1 MHHHHDHH
9 QDDQDHRQAPGRHD
23 SPGPHA
29 AAGLADV
36 ITITGAREHNL
47 RDLTVALP
55 KHRLVAIT
63 GVSGSGKSSL
73 AFDTLA
79 VESNRQLAETLPWF
93 VRDRM
98 PRHPRPDADLVDGL
112 TPAVVVDHR
121 PPRGGARSTVGTASD
136 VLPILRVLY
145 SRRAEPAA
153 GEASA
158 FSFNDPDGMCPAC
171 HGLGAVTRLDLDA
184 LLDTTRSLNDG
195 AIRFEPWGVGS
206 WVWQTHARSG
216 LFDPDLPLRDYTPEQ
231 RHTLLHGKGFK
242 VSRDGGVGGDRGNAY
257 EGLADRFDRMYLR
270 RDIADQPAAHRRA
283 VAAVTTRG
291 TCPDCGG
298 DRLNAAARAARLAGH
313 TLPDLTRREIT
324 DLTGVLTDIAA
335 GGGPVAAAIAE
346 HALTRLHRLADAGL
360 GYLTLDR
367 PTRTLSG
374 GEARRLKV
382 VRYLGSTLTGLTYL
396 FDEPSTGLHPA
407 DVDRLTGLLR
417 RLRDRGNTVIVVDHD
432 PAVIAAADHVVELGP
447 GAGEDGGR
455 LLFTG
460 DVPALRAAGTPTG
473 RALTRPARLNTRPRR
488 PTGWLTL
495 DTAAVPR
502 GTEERAAHNLHPA
515 TVRFPTGV
523 LTCVTGVA
531 GAGKTTLAA
540 RLFPAAHPGA
550 VVVDQSP
557 ITATR
562 RSSPATY
569 LGLLDPLRRLF
580 AAAHDVDPGWFSHN
594 STGACPTCDGAGTIT
609 TDLAFLDPVTTVCP
623 TCHGT
628 RYRPETDRYP
638 LRGHTIAQV
647 MAMTADRAA
656 ALFPEPGVHARLTAL
671 RRAGLGHLTLG
682 RPLTTLSGGERQRL
696 KLADHL
702 HRTTAGGRA
711 RTGTGTGPGLY
722 VLDEPTAGLHRDD
735 VTALIALLDRIVD
748 DGGTVIAVEH
758 DLDVIAH
765 ADHIIEIGPGGG
777 TRGGHVT
784 FTGTPAEL
792 LHASGSPTAPHL
804 RRAIQTTPT
813 GDAAT
818 GPTTGPATASAS
830 GAASGSASGAE
841 AAAVSR

>member
-1 MHHHHDHH
+1 MHHHEHRDHLEH
-9 QDDQDHRQAPGRHD
+9 LELRDT
-23 SPGPHA
+23 
-29 AAGLADV
+29 

-121 PPRGGARSTVGTASD
+121 PPRGGARSTVGTATD
-136 VLPILRVLY
+136 VLPVLRVLY
-145 SRRAEPAA
+145 SRCAEPAA

-158 FSFNDPDGMCPAC
+158 FSFNDPEGMCPAC
-171 HGLGAVTRLDLDA
+171 HGLGSVTTLDLDA

-195 AIRFEPWGVGS
+195 AIRFEPWAVGS

-231 RHTLLHGKGFK
+231 WHTLLHGKGFK
-242 VSRDGGVGGDRGNAY
+242 VSRDGGVGGDRGNTY
-257 EGLADRFDRMYLR
+257 EGLADRFDRMYVR
-270 RDIADQPAAHRRA
+270 RDTAEQPAAQRRA

-291 TCPDCGG
+291 TCPECGG
-298 DRLNAAARAARLAGH
+298 DRLNAAARAARIAGR
-313 TLPDLTRREIT
+313 TLPDLTRLEIT
-324 DLTGVLTDIAA
+324 DLTGVLAGMAA
-335 GGGPVAAAIAE
+335 DAGPVAAAVVE
-346 HALTRLHRLADAGL
+346 HALTRLRRLADAGL
-360 GYLTLDR
+360 GYLTLGR

-374 GEARRLKV
+374 GEARRVKV

-447 GAGEDGGR
+447 GAGVHGGR

-460 DVPALRAAGTPTG
+460 DVPGLRAAGTPTA

-488 PTGWLTL
+488 PTGHLTV
-495 DTAAVPR
+495 DTAAAT
-502 GTEERAAHNLHPA
+502 GTNGPAAHNLHPA
-515 TVRFPTGV
+515 AVRFPTGV

-531 GAGKTTLAA
+531 GAGKSTLAA
-540 RLFPAAHPGA
+540 RLLPAAHPA
-550 VVVDQSP
+550 AIVVDQSP
-557 ITATR
+557 INTSR

-594 STGACPTCDGAGTIT
+594 STGACPACDGAGTVT

-623 TCHGT
+623 TCHGG

-647 MAMTADRAA
+647 MAMTAGQAA
-656 ALFPEPGVHARLTAL
+656 ELFPEPGIHARLASLL
-671 RRAGLGHLTLG
+671 RTGLGYLTLG
-682 RPLTTLSGGERQRL
+682 RSLTTLSGGERQRL

-702 HRTTAGGRA
+702 HRTTASGRA
-711 RTGTGTGPGLY
+711 RNGGGGGAGGGLY

-735 VTALIALLDRIVD
+735 VAALIVLLDRIVD
-748 DGGTVIAVEH
+748 DGGTVITVEH

-777 TRGGHVT
+777 IRGGHVT
-784 FTGTPAEL
+784 FTGPPADL
-792 LHASGSPTAPHL
+792 IHDPASPTAPHL
-804 RRAIQTTPT
+804 RRALATPDET
-813 GDAAT
+813 DTEGGGGGGRT
-818 GPTTGPATASAS
+818 
-830 GAASGSASGAE
+830 AE
-841 AAAVSR
+841 AGDGRAAVTR

>member
-1 MHHHHDHH
+1 MR
-9 QDDQDHRQAPGRHD
+9 QNNDHRNRTDRTESNG
-23 SPGPHA
+23 SA
-29 AAGLADV
+29 ALDA

-98 PRHPRPDADLVDGL
+98 PRHPRPDADLIDGL

-121 PPRGGARSTVGTASD
+121 PPRGGARSVVGTAAD
-136 VLPILRVLY
+136 ILPVLRVLY
-145 SRRAEPAA
+145 SRCAEPAA
-153 GEASA
+153 GETAGEPASEAGGRTVREASA
-158 FSFNDPDGMCPAC
+158 FSFNDPDGMCPTC

-184 LLDTTRSLNDG
+184 FLDTARSLNDG

-231 RHTLLHGKGFK
+231 WHTLLHGKGFK
-242 VSRDGGVGGDRGNAY
+242 VSRDGGVGGDRGNTY
-257 EGLADRFDRMYLR
+257 EGLADRFDRMFLR
-270 RDIADQPAAHRRA
+270 RDTADRPASHRRA

-298 DRLNAAARAARLAGH
+298 DRLNPAARAATLAGH
-313 TLPDLTRREIT
+313 TLPELTRLEIT
-324 DLTGVLTDIAA
+324 DLTGVLTGIAA
-335 GGGPVAAAIAE
+335 TAGPVAAAITE
-346 HALTRLHRLADAGL
+346 HALTRLHRLAEAGL
-360 GYLTLDR
+360 GYLTLGR
-367 PTRTLSG
+367 PTRSLSG

-396 FDEPSTGLHPA
+396 FDEPSVGLHPA
-407 DVDRLTGLLR
+407 DVDRLTRLLH

-447 GAGEDGGR
+447 GAGDRGGR

-460 DVPALRAAGTPTG
+460 GRDALRAAATPTA
-473 RALTRPARLNTRPRR
+473 RALTRPARLTTRPRR
-488 PTGWLTL
+488 PTGWLTV
-495 DTAAVPR
+495 DTTADLTGPD
-502 GTEERAAHNLHPA
+502 GPIPHTLHPA
-515 TVRFPTGV
+515 AVRFPTGV

-531 GAGKTTLAA
+531 GAGKSTLAA
-540 RLFPAAHPGA
+540 RMLPAAHPGA

-557 ITATR
+557 INASR
-562 RSSPATY
+562 RSSPATH

-594 STGACPTCDGAGTIT
+594 STGACPDCDGAGTVT
-609 TDLAFLDPVTTVCP
+609 TDLAYLDPVTTVCR

-647 MAMTADRAA
+647 MAMTADRAVEI
-656 ALFPEPGVHARLTAL
+656 FPEPAVHARLAAL
-671 RRAGLGHLTLG
+671 TRVGLGYLTLG
-682 RPLTTLSGGERQRL
+682 QPLTTLSGGERQRL

-702 HRTTAGGRA
+702 HRTTTNPRANGNGNGRRNGRGGGAGDGA
-711 RTGTGTGPGLY
+711 GEGGGLY

-735 VTALIALLDRIVD
+735 VTALITLLDRIVD
-748 DGGTVIAVEH
+748 DGATVIAVEH

-765 ADHIIEIGPGGG
+765 ADHIVELGPGGG
-777 TRGGHVT
+777 TRGGRVT
-784 FTGTPAEL
+784 FTGPPAAL
-792 LHASGSPTAPHL
+792 LDDPHSPTAPHL
-804 RRAIQTTPT
+804 R
-813 GDAAT
+813 AAT
-818 GPTTGPATASAS
+818 RRPDHADHADH
-830 GAASGSASGAE
+830 AAD
-841 AAAVSR
+841 VSR

>member
-1 MHHHHDHH
+1 
-9 QDDQDHRQAPGRHD
+9 
-23 SPGPHA
+23 
-29 AAGLADV
+29 
-36 ITITGAREHNL
+36 
-47 RDLTVALP
+47 
-55 KHRLVAIT
+55 
-63 GVSGSGKSSL
+63 
-73 AFDTLA
+73 
-79 VESNRQLAETLPWF
+79 
-93 VRDRM
+93 
-98 PRHPRPDADLVDGL
+98 
-112 TPAVVVDHR
+112 HR
-121 PPRGGARSTVGTASD
+121 PPRGGARSTVGTATD
-136 VLPILRVLY
+136 ILPVLRVLY
-145 SRRAEPAA
+145 SRCAEPAA

-158 FSFNDPDGMCPAC
+158 FSFNDPEGMCPAC
-171 HGLGAVTRLDLDA
+171 HGLGVVTRLDLDA
-184 LLDTTRSLNDG
+184 LLDTGRSLNDG

-216 LFDPDLPLRDYTPEQ
+216 LFDPDLPLRDYTPDQ
-231 RHTLLHGKGFK
+231 WHTLLHGKGFK
-242 VSRDGGVGGDRGNAY
+242 VSRDGGVGGDRGNTY

-270 RDIADQPAAHRRA
+270 RDITDQPAAHRRA

-291 TCPDCGG
+291 ACPDCHG

-313 TLPDLTRREIT
+313 TLPELTRVEVN
-324 DLTGVLTDIAA
+324 DLTGVLEGIAA
-335 GGGPVAAAIAE
+335 EAGPVAAAITE
-346 HALTRLHRLADAGL
+346 HAVTRLRRLADAGL
-360 GYLTLDR
+360 GYLTLGR

-374 GEARRLKV
+374 GEARRVKV

-396 FDEPSTGLHPA
+396 FDEPSTGLHAA

-432 PAVIAAADHVVELGP
+432 PAVIAAADHVIELGP
-447 GAGEDGGR
+447 GAGVHGGR

-460 DVPALRAAGTPTG
+460 DVPALRAARTPTAG
-473 RALTRPARLNTRPRR
+473 ALTRPVRLNTRPRR

-495 DTAAVPR
+495 DIPDANKPADGGDGVPAAPN
-502 GTEERAAHNLHPA
+502 TPDASAAHNLHPA

-540 RLFPAAHPGA
+540 RLLPAAHPGA

-557 ITATR
+557 ISASR

-580 AAAHDVDPGWFSHN
+580 AAEHDVDPGWFSHN
-594 STGACPTCDGAGTIT
+594 STGACPDCDGAGTVT
-609 TDLAFLDPVTTVCP
+609 TDLAFLDPVTTVCR
-623 TCHGT
+623 TCHGS

-647 MAMTADRAA
+647 MAMTADHAA
-656 ALFPEPGVHARLTAL
+656 DLFPEPGIHARLTAL
-671 RRAGLGHLTLG
+671 RRTGLGYLTLG

-702 HRTTAGGRA
+702 HRTTAAGRP
-711 RTGTGTGPGLY
+711 RPGQDTPGTGGLY

-735 VTALIALLDRIVD
+735 VAALIALLDRIVD

-777 TRGGHVT
+777 TRGGRLT
-784 FTGTPAEL
+784 FTGPPADL
-792 LHASGSPTAPHL
+792 LHDPHSPTAPHL
-804 RRAIQTTPT
+804 RRAT
-813 GDAAT
+813 GHPADEPEPDTDAQDAAAQDADGRTAT
-818 GPTTGPATASAS
+818 GRDAG
-830 GAASGSASGAE
+830 
-841 AAAVSR
+841 VSR